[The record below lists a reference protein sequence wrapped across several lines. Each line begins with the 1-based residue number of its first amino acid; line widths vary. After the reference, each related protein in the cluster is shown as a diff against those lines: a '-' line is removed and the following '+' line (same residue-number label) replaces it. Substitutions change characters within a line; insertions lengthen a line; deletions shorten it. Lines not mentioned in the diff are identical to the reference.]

1 VVPVARLL
9 NRCRPALPGG
19 RAQQFR
25 HQLFAHERLADP
37 VEPLGADAIGLVFY
51 PGSPRHV
58 DVARAAA
65 LAEAAGPFV
74 AVVGLFVN
82 ADAEE
87 VAHVAER
94 VPLSLLQFHGD
105 ESAQDCARLSDMSGE
120 IGQHVNTAIT
130 SMQFQDMTSQL
141 IDRTLKRVTGLRE
154 FLGTL
159 GEHGSS
165 IAAETGNEEIVERLG
180 KVSMAL
186 AIQSLEL
193 RSVLRKAVEQRHL
206 ESGDIELF

>member
-1 VVPVARLL
+1 MTRKKILGSHVKRLL
-9 NRCRPALPGG
+9 SGVSAHG
-19 RAQQFR
+19 RR
-25 HQLFAHERLADP
+25 HLNE
-37 VEPLGADAIGLVFY
+37 VETDLLQTGLLLEEAIDKLTSSFMAIHGVVGARQDAIDRL
-51 PGSPRHV
+51 
-58 DVARAAA
+58 
-65 LAEAAGPFV
+65 LAGGTPSAEDSEQLAG
-74 AVVGLFVN
+74 
-82 ADAEE
+82 
-87 VAHVAER
+87 
-94 VPLSLLQFHGD
+94 
-105 ESAQDCARLSDMSGE
+105 MSGE

-159 GEHGSS
+159 GEHGAD
-165 IAAETGNEEIVERLG
+165 ILPETCSEEIVDRLG

-193 RSVLRKAVEQRHL
+193 RSVLRKSVEQRHL